1 MSVETT
7 RAVAAGLSS
16 LAARLRRRTGAAE
29 EAARFLIR
37 CTFTLIAETLE
48 LAPHGGMAAVVSRS
62 LAAPD
67 RFAPGLTELWSTLTW
82 TGEAAVLTATP
93 AQALGRVELAELHA
107 LTQARWEE
115 VDPVIFGD
123 LLLEALDPGERR
135 QLGAHF
141 TPRAYVERLVGL
153 VVEEP
158 LRADWVRARGEAQA
172 HRERGEAVA
181 ASRVVRGFLAELAS
195 VRVLD
200 PACGAGNFLIVAHE
214 ALRRLA
220 DEAAQWLLAAT
231 GEVVAP
237 AVSLA
242 QSIGVDRSAW
252 TCEVARL
259 VLWIAAIRGRP
270 AAASAERATIVHGDA
285 LLTPWPPA
293 MFVVGNPPFLGKSRL
308 RASLGESYVA
318 RLRAYYDSAVPE
330 SADLVMYWWHRAAT
344 LLQAGQLRR
353 FGLVTT
359 NSVTQIYNRRVVEAF
374 LAHVERPIHLVW
386 AVADHPW
393 VDGPRGAAVRI
404 AMTVAEAGR
413 GVGRSIRVLPGGGEA
428 VEHGPI
434 FADLRV
440 GVDLGRARRLQAN
453 AGLAGAGVM
462 LGGRGFLVRP
472 GELDEQDAGH
482 VRPIVNG
489 SDVLQ
494 RPRGTAVIDFTGLSE
509 AAARG
514 AAPAAFERLVEA
526 VRPERLANVRAGRRE
541 RWWQFAETMP
551 ATRRAIAGLPRYIVT
566 PETAKHRVF
575 VFVDGAVVPEHPL
588 LAIGLADAF
597 HLAVLSSRIHGL
609 WARANGGTLADRPRY
624 NKSVCF
630 ETFPFP
636 DCEAPARADIA
647 ALGEQLDACRRA
659 LAAAG
664 WTVTA
669 MYNAPPP
676 ALQAVHAAI
685 DVAVGAAYALAGDGP
700 ESAVLTALLALNHRR
715 AAEEQAG
722 AVRRL
727 RAI

>member
-16 LAARLRRRTGAAE
+16 LAARLRRRTGE
-29 EAARFLIR
+29 PERVARFLIR
-37 CTFTLIAETLE
+37 CTFTLFAEALG
-48 LAPHGGMAAVVSRS
+48 LATRGEMAALVGRS

-67 RFAPGLTELWSTLTW
+67 TFASALAELWSASTW
-82 TGEAAVLTATP
+82 ADEAAALAGTP
-93 AQALGRVELAELHA
+93 ALSLRLVELAQLRA
-107 LTQARWEE
+107 LTQARWDE

-123 LLLEALDPGERR
+123 LLVEALDPGERR
-135 QLGAHF
+135 RLGAHF
-141 TPRAYVERLVGL
+141 TPRAYVERMVGL

-158 LRADWVRARGEAQA
+158 LRADWSAARAVAEAL
-172 HRERGEAVA
+172 RERGEVA
-181 ASRVVRGFLAELAS
+181 AAGLVVRVFLERLAS

-200 PACGAGNFLIVAHE
+200 PSCGAGNFLMVAHE
-214 ALRRLA
+214 ALRRIG
-220 DEAAQWLLAAT
+220 DEAARWLAEVGGEAAQGGVT
-231 GEVVAP
+231 
-237 AVSLA
+237 LA
-242 QSIGVDRSAW
+242 QLIGVDRSAW

-259 VLWIAAIRGRP
+259 VLWLAALRGQ
-270 AAASAERATIVHGDA
+270 AGAGAGERATIVHADA

-293 MFVVGNPPFLGKSRL
+293 TFVIGNPPFLGKSRQ

-318 RLRAYYDSAVPE
+318 RLRASYDSAVPE

-359 NSVTQIYNRRVVEAF
+359 NSVTQIYNRRVVEGF
-374 LAHVERPIHLVW
+374 LNHPERPIHLVC
-386 AVADHPW
+386 AIADHPW
-393 VDGPRGAAVRI
+393 IVGPRGAAVRI

-413 GVGRSIRVLPGGGEA
+413 GVGRCIRVRAGGDEA
-428 VEHGPI
+428 VERGPI

-440 GVDLGRARRLQAN
+440 GVELASARRLQAN

-462 LGGRGFLVRP
+462 LGGRGFLLRP
-472 GELDEQDAGH
+472 GELDAEDPRH

-489 SDVLQ
+489 RDVLQ
-494 RPRGTAVIDFTGLSE
+494 RSRGASVIDFTGLSE
-509 AAARG
+509 AAARS
-514 AAPAAFERLVEA
+514 AAPAAFERLMAA
-526 VRPERLANVRAGRRE
+526 VRPERLVNGRAGRRE
-541 RWWQFAETMP
+541 RWWHFAETMP
-551 ATRRAIAGLPRYIVT
+551 TTRRVIAGLPRYIVT

-575 VFVDGAVVPEHPL
+575 VFVGGAVVPEHPL
-588 LAIGLADAF
+588 LAIGLSDAF
-597 HLAVLSSRIHGL
+597 HLAVLSSQIHRL

-636 DCEAPARADIA
+636 ACADARRAEIA

-659 LAAAG
+659 LADDG

-685 DVAVGAAYALAGDGP
+685 DAAVAAAYALAGDGS
-700 ESAVLTALLALNHRR
+700 EAAVLTGLLALNHRR

-722 AVRRL
+722 AIRRL
-727 RAI
+727 RTS